1 VIRTKSGKPDASPA
15 VSADDPYG
23 PIIADF
29 RAAMNQVK
37 CATSERLVRMGIS
50 MAQLHIL
57 YTLQRSGEMP
67 MSRLADVLHVSLSN
81 ATGLID
87 RIEERGFIERTGVPE
102 DRRVVVISVTD
113 AGRRML
119 EEVDAISTELL
130 RSVFGRIG
138 RTQLAG
144 VGRAIAELRRGLE
157 EATGVPSDGH
167 IASTPAPRSNATIR
181 GAERAGALAPTD
193 RPIVAASA
201 KD

>member
-1 VIRTKSGKPDASPA
+1 
-15 VSADDPYG
+15 
-23 PIIADF
+23 
-29 RAAMNQVK
+29 MNQVK
-37 CATSERLVRMGIS
+37 CASSERLVRMGIS

-87 RIEERGFIERTGVPE
+87 RMEERGFVERIRVPE
-102 DRRVVVISVTD
+102 DRRIVMIRVTD

-119 EEVDAISTELL
+119 EEVDAIGSELL
-130 RSVFGRIG
+130 RSVFARIG
-138 RTQLAG
+138 RSQVAA

-157 EATGVPSDGH
+157 AEIGAPADAHAIS
-167 IASTPAPRSNATIR
+167 IAAPRSQPTV
-181 GAERAGALAPTD
+181 RAAGRVPAHAPSA
-193 RPIVAASA
+193 RPIVAATA